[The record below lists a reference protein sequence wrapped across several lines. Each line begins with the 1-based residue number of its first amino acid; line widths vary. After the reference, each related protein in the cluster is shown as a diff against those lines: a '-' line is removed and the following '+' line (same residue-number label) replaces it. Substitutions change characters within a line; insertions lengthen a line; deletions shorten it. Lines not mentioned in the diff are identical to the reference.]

1 MIKILFICHGNICRS
16 PMAEFIMKKLVRD
29 AGREEE
35 FRIESAATSYEEIG
49 NPVYPPARREL
60 AAHGI
65 SCSGKTA
72 RHLEKEDYKA
82 FDYLIGMEKINLRNM
97 ERICGGD
104 PEGKMYRMRDFTDH
118 PGEID
123 DPWYTGRF
131 AEVYEQILEGCR
143 GLLAR
148 CGKKKPTPGDEKLAF
163 LFDLDGTLLNT
174 LEDIA
179 NAMNYALCSLGLPPW
194 ETEKYRYMVG
204 NGAKVLAERATGDHP
219 EMADQVL
226 KNYQHQYETHLR
238 VKTRPYEGMTEVLRK
253 LATGGAALCVLS
265 NKPDA
270 DTRRLV
276 EECFPDISFAHVQG
290 QLPDVPRKPDPTAAL
305 AIAKD
310 IGIPPERFVYVGD
323 SGVDMVCA
331 GRAGMRAA
339 GALWG
344 FRTREELMENGAEWL
359 IRHPGD
365 LPDIAERMRK
375 AGMSHN
381 SQNLIKPCL
390 FQNLTDNL
398 IDF

>member
-1 MIKILFICHGNICRS
+1 MIRILFICHGNICRS

-65 SCSGKTA
+65 SCEGKTA
-72 RHLEKEDYKA
+72 RHLEREDYRA
-82 FDYLIGMEKINLRNM
+82 FDYLIGMERMNLRNM

-104 PEGKMYRMRDFTDH
+104 PEGKMFRMRDFTDQ

-143 GLLAR
+143 GLLAK
-148 CGKKKPTPGDEKLAF
+148 CGGENPAPGGGKTAF

-179 NAMNYALCSLGLPPW
+179 DAMNYALRSLGLPTW
-194 ETEKYRYMVG
+194 ETEKYRFMVG
-204 NGAKVLAERATGDHP
+204 NGAKVLAERAAGNHP

-226 KNYQHQYETHLR
+226 KIYQHRYETHLR
-238 VKTRPYEGMTEVLRK
+238 VKTRPYEGITEALRK
-253 LATGGAALCVLS
+253 LASGGAALCVLS

-270 DTRRLV
+270 DTRSLIAD
-276 EECFPDISFAHVQG
+276 CFPDIPFAHVQG
-290 QLPDVPRKPDPTAAL
+290 QLPGVPRKPDPTAAL
-305 AIAKD
+305 AIAEK
-310 IGIPPERFVYVGD
+310 IGIPPEQFVYVGD
-323 SGVDMVCA
+323 SGVDMDCA
-331 GRAGMRAA
+331 GRAGMQAA
-339 GALWG
+339 GVLWG
-344 FRTREELMENGAEWL
+344 FRSREELKENGADWL
-359 IRHPGD
+359 IRHPSE
-365 LPDIAERMRK
+365 LPDLADPSCFHEKRR
-375 AGMSHN
+375 
-381 SQNLIKPCL
+381 
-390 FQNLTDNL
+390 T
-398 IDF
+398 